1 MNLANRVTI
10 LRMIIT
16 LIIIGI
22 LLFPFE
28 SAGIDYTNLFINESI
43 VINVK
48 YIFVGVLFVF
58 ALIMDYLDGY
68 IARKRNMETELGKTL
83 DNIAGKILVDAV
95 LIILS
100 SQGFLHPIIPVVVII
115 RDYIVNAIRM
125 AALKNGKTL
134 KYVKTGKAKNIIMKV
149 GIALT
154 LFYNLPFEL
163 FNLNISDMLLIVGTV
178 LAVISCIQYYN
189 DNKRKIIV
197 KS

>member
-1 MNLANRVTI
+1 
-10 LRMIIT
+10 
-16 LIIIGI
+16 
-22 LLFPFE
+22 
-28 SAGIDYTNLFINESI
+28 
-43 VINVK
+43 
-48 YIFVGVLFVF
+48 
-58 ALIMDYLDGY
+58 MDYLDGY

-154 LFYNLPFEL
+154 FEL